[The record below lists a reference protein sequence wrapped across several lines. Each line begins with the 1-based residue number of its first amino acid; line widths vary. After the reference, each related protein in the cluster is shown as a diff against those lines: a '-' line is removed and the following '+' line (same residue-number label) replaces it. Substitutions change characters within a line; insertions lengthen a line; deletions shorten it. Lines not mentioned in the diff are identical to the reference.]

1 MIYSK
6 ILHILGR
13 NWWKFS
19 NWCEGFID
27 IDKLDFFL
35 SNYENWISWK
45 LPFSCRVMLYINN
58 ATWQIICDF

>member
-19 NWCEGFID
+19 NWCEGFI
-27 IDKLDFFL
+27 
-35 SNYENWISWK
+35 
-45 LPFSCRVMLYINN
+45 
-58 ATWQIICDF
+58 